1 MKKKRAMREWLM
13 LYDVPDI
20 SEVRINK
27 LISAGKAYMDS
38 AEFNNSSMRNLLLSQ
53 LRYIP
58 ASFWMVQIALAAFA
72 SVFICLFG
80 YWKTPFRYLLT
91 VLMILIPLIV
101 LIGTREISKS
111 NIYDMWEIE
120 QSCRCQLEKITACRM
135 VIVGGVDLF
144 LITNILAITNFYFRQ
159 SVIAIILYGMVPL
172 NISCICYLFIIMKDK
187 RGENS
192 YHLIV
197 CMICITAAFLIA
209 LKQELLFETSM
220 LWGWAVIY
228 LLTLVFLGKTIQ
240 KYLGNEKRIGESIWS
255 LQ

>member
-1 MKKKRAMREWLM
+1 
-13 LYDVPDI
+13 
-20 SEVRINK
+20 
-27 LISAGKAYMDS
+27 
-38 AEFNNSSMRNLLLSQ
+38 
-53 LRYIP
+53 
-58 ASFWMVQIALAAFA
+58 
-72 SVFICLFG
+72 
-80 YWKTPFRYLLT
+80 
-91 VLMILIPLIV
+91 
-101 LIGTREISKS
+101 
-111 NIYDMWEIE
+111 
-120 QSCRCQLEKITACRM
+120 M

-159 SVIAIILYGMVPL
+159 SVIAIILYGMVPF
-172 NISCICYLFIIMKDK
+172 NISCI
-187 RGENS
+187 S